1 MQNFPVQ
8 MHPRYEEFLAYI
20 DGLETDARK
29 NPNALELA
37 FNVWINAQSSY
48 SQDLRDLA
56 IFSSEQAIEIKILK
70 NDLDRLHRERDSFQ
84 EQARCLAEHP
94 DNDPIL
100 RDYSVW
106 QAISDLERVCRHR
119 TATAAEDWLQVEAEN
134 RTHIPTISYALE
146 VLHACGVEM
155 DSKIGFPNIRIIYDR
170 SNNKFFGKS

>member
-1 MQNFPVQ
+1 MSYRELPVQ
-8 MHPRYEEFLAYI
+8 MHHKYQEFLKFMA
-20 DGLETDARK
+20 DCPHRKTPSTMET
-29 NPNALELA
+29 A
-37 FNVWINAQSSY
+37 FWAWLKAQSSD
-48 SQDLRDLA
+48 SQDVRDLA
-56 IFSSEQAIEIKILK
+56 IFSSEQAVEIQILK

-84 EQARCLAEHP
+84 EQARCLAECVV
-94 DNDPIL
+94 NDTIIN
-100 RDYSVW
+100 YAIW

>member
-1 MQNFPVQ
+1 MSYQELPVQ
-8 MHPRYEEFLAYI
+8 MHPKYQEFLKFMA
-20 DGLETDARK
+20 DCPHRKTPSTMET
-29 NPNALELA
+29 A
-37 FNVWINAQSSY
+37 FWAWLKAQSSY

-56 IFSSEQAIEIKILK
+56 IFSSEQAVEIQILK

-84 EQARCLAEHP
+84 EQARCLAESS
-94 DNDPIL
+94 DTI
-100 RDYSVW
+100 RDYAIW

-170 SNNKFFGKS
+170 SQNKFFGKS